1 MSRLIAALIVCSCC
15 VLFAFAQEAPRA
27 AVQPV
32 EKRVRDA
39 GEVPFLVTEIDGK
52 PAWTLRGQIE
62 IPLAELVDA
71 WVRATGNSVPISP
84 RSLAITASYQAP
96 PSGITL
102 TGDAITNFVSD
113 ILAQFRYALVGFS
126 TGRAQ
131 IVQAV
136 EAGTY
141 ARVVDRAELA
151 SVPASEWV
159 TVCLMLR
166 HADANGVRG
175 ALQNLVSR
183 AGGSVNP
190 VQGANGL
197 LVSERAE
204 RVRELAKLADT
215 LDSAG
220 QGAGTL
226 EKYDLPE
233 GVDPVGAASAIVAL
247 FKPTQ
252 KAAPD
257 IDVSVVPGKARLL
270 IRANVTQHAEIKR
283 AVELMK

>member
-15 VLFAFAQEAPRA
+15 VLFAFAQDAPRA
-27 AVQPV
+27 AAPA
-32 EKRVRDA
+32 EKRVKEA

-96 PSGITL
+96 PSGVTL

-113 ILAQFRYALVGFS
+113 MLAQVRLALVGFS
-126 TGRAQ
+126 TGRTQ
-131 IVQAV
+131 IVQAA

-151 SVPASEWV
+151 TVPASEWV